1 MTIDFSHLSATLE
14 GMVDQR
20 QVTAQQSLNG
30 SATAY
35 YQVDLAENQIIISD
49 FGGEGVQFGL
59 DINGQR
65 VTEGNL
71 PAYTTV
77 QTIVRRLEEKGA
89 VRRVRKIG
97 NAFVFE
103 PVVSRGSTIKRLLD
117 ELLYLVDGSPKP
129 LMAQLVETGNLT
141 VEDLQE
147 MEELLEAN
155 QARERET
162 GKDRRGGRR

>member
-1 MTIDFSHLSATLE
+1 MEKETPKLTRFELE
-14 GMVDQR
+14 VMNILWRLGKAAVREIQEEFPEEHR
-20 QVTAQQSLNG
+20 
-30 SATAY
+30 
-35 YQVDLAENQIIISD
+35 
-49 FGGEGVQFGL
+49 
-59 DINGQR
+59 
-65 VTEGNL
+65 

-103 PVVSRGSTIKRLLD
+103 PRVSRGSTIRRLLD
-117 ELLYLVDGSPKP
+117 ELLSLVDGSPKP

-141 VEDLQE
+141 VGDLQE

-155 QARERET
+155 ET
-162 GKDRRGGRR
+162 RRRKAGQDPKGDKR